1 MLAGMQSI
9 ASITLLLAVLLLLRT
24 TAANQNNTNLTQSL
38 NSTVVVCDDAYALAW
53 SVSVTIVSF
62 VFASVFCF
70 EVSSD
75 RFSGS

>member
-1 MLAGMQSI
+1 MHAGMQSTTP
-9 ASITLLLAVLLLLRT
+9 ITLLLAIVLLSRMI
-24 TAANQNNTNLTQSL
+24 AADQNNTNSTQFL
-38 NSTVVVCDDAYALAW
+38 NATVVKCDETHAIAW

-62 VFASVFCF
+62 VFASMFCF